1 MTSVVA
7 ATGPILRAR
16 DLAVEFERR
25 GRQRRSDRSGLLR
38 AVDEVSL
45 DIRRGETLCI
55 VGESGSGKTTLVR
68 AIGGLVPLTS
78 GSVQFD
84 GAEMAKLRRSARRR
98 LRRRIQYVFQ
108 DPYESLSPRRNVFD
122 VVSEP
127 LRVHRLARSRQDTA
141 QRVAEVLNQCGFEP
155 ATDYFGRYPHE
166 LSGGQ
171 RQRLLIAAAVVIRP
185 DLLIADEPVSM
196 LDVSVRAEILGVLK
210 ELQASYNL
218 SMIFVTHDLA
228 IAWSIGDAIAVMYR
242 GLLVEYGTAEEIIRS
257 PRHPYTQALLQ
268 ALPDSEGT
276 VGLRELP
283 IRGDGLD
290 SDPVSNGCRFEP
302 RCPYAEHMCTQ
313 QRPPSVG
320 LGTGHQSACL
330 RANEISLK
338 GVSAGAASEV
348 RGDPGH

>member
-7 ATGPILRAR
+7 APGPIIRAR

-25 GRQRRSDRSGLLR
+25 GGRRRGDPLR

-45 DIRRGETLCI
+45 DIGKGETLCI

-84 GAEMAKLRRSARRR
+84 GAEMVKLGRAARRQ

-127 LRVHRLARSRQDTA
+127 LRVHRLARSRQDLA
-141 QRVAEVLNQCGFEP
+141 KRVAEVLTQCGFEP
-155 ATDYFGRYPHE
+155 ATEYFGRYPHE

-210 ELQASYNL
+210 DLQASYKL

-228 IAWSIGDAIAVMYR
+228 IAWSIGDAIAVMYQ

-268 ALPDSEGT
+268 ALPDSEGAM
-276 VGLRELP
+276 GLRELS

-290 SDPVSNGCRFEP
+290 SDRVSSGCRFEP
-302 RCPYAEHMCTQ
+302 RCPYAQAICTQ
-313 QRPPSVG
+313 QRPPNVG
-320 LGTGHQSACL
+320 LGTDHQSACL
-330 RANEISLK
+330 RAEEISLK
-338 GVSAGAASEV
+338 GVSAGAASEA
-348 RGDPGH
+348 RGDPGD

>member
-1 MTSVVA
+1 MTGIGSA
-7 ATGPILRAR
+7 HDPILRAR
-16 DLAVEFERR
+16 DLVVEFERR
-25 GRQRRSDRSGLLR
+25 GRRRSDPLR
-38 AVDEVSL
+38 AVDEVSF
-45 DIRRGETLCI
+45 DVGKGETLCI

-78 GSVQFD
+78 GSVEFD
-84 GAEMAKLRRSARRR
+84 GVKMAELGRSARRQ

-122 VVSEP
+122 VVGEP
-127 LRVHRLARSRQDTA
+127 LRVHQLTRSKQDLTR
-141 QRVAEVLNQCGFEP
+141 RVAEVLTQCGFEP

-171 RQRLLIAAAVVIRP
+171 RQRLLIAAAVILRP

-228 IAWSIGDAIAVMYR
+228 IAWSIGDTIAVMYR
-242 GLLVEYGTAEEIIRS
+242 GILVEHGAADDVIRW

-268 ALPDSEGT
+268 ALPDSEGAME
-276 VGLRELP
+276 LRELS

-290 SDPVSNGCRFEP
+290 SGAISNGCRFEP
-302 RCPYAEHMCTQ
+302 RCTYAEHRCTQ
-313 QRPPSVG
+313 ERPPSVG
-320 LGTGHQSACL
+320 LGSGHESACL
-330 RANEISLK
+330 RAAQISLK
-338 GVSAGAASEV
+338 GVAGGAASDV
-348 RGDPGH
+348 RKVPGD

>member
-1 MTSVVA
+1 MSSVA
-7 ATGPILRAR
+7 AAPGPILRVQ

-25 GRQRRSDRSGLLR
+25 GRRRRSDPLR
-38 AVDEVSL
+38 AVDGVSL
-45 DIRRGETLCI
+45 DIEKGETLCV

-84 GAEMAKLRRSARRR
+84 GVELAELRRSARRR

-127 LRVHRLARSRQDTA
+127 LRVHRLASSKEDLT
-141 QRVAEVLNQCGFEP
+141 QRVAHVLSQCGFEP
-155 ATDYFGRYPHE
+155 AADYFGRYPHE

-171 RQRLLIAAAVVIRP
+171 RQRLLIAAAVVMRP

-196 LDVSVRAEILGVLK
+196 LDVSVRAEILGVLR

-242 GLLVEYGTAEEIIRS
+242 GIVAEYGTADEIIRS

-268 ALPDSEGT
+268 ALPDAEGT
-276 VGLRELP
+276 MGLRELS

-290 SDPVSNGCRFEP
+290 SDPVSSGCRFAP
-302 RCPYAEHMCTQ
+302 RCTYAEHNCTQ
-313 QRPPSVG
+313 QPPPRVG
-320 LGTGHQSACL
+320 AAAGHQSACL
-330 RANEISLK
+330 RVAEISLK
-338 GVSAGAASEV
+338 GVSASAPE
-348 RGDPGH
+348 PGR

>member
-1 MTSVVA
+1 MTSVVVA
-7 ATGPILRAR
+7 PGPIVRVR

-25 GRQRRSDRSGLLR
+25 GRRRRSDPLR
-38 AVDEVSL
+38 AVDEVSF
-45 DIRRGETLCI
+45 DIGKGETLCI

-84 GAEMAKLRRSARRR
+84 GAEMAKLGRSARRQM
-98 LRRRIQYVFQ
+98 RRRIQYVFQ
-108 DPYESLSPRRNVFD
+108 DPYESLSPRHNVFD
-122 VVSEP
+122 VVGEP
-127 LRVHRLARSRQDTA
+127 LRVHGLVRGRTDVA
-141 QRVAEVLNQCGFEP
+141 QRVAEVLTQCGFEP

-171 RQRLLIAAAVVIRP
+171 RQRLLIAAAVVMRP

-210 ELQASYNL
+210 DLQASYNL

-228 IAWSIGDAIAVMYR
+228 IAWSIGDAIGVMYR
-242 GLLVEYGTAEEIIRS
+242 GILVEYGTAEEIIRS

-268 ALPDSEGT
+268 ALPDAEGT
-276 VGLRELP
+276 MGLRELS

-290 SDPVSNGCRFEP
+290 SDPISGGCRFEP
-302 RCPYAEHMCTQ
+302 RCPYAEQNCTQ

-330 RANEISLK
+330 RAAEISLK
-338 GVSAGAASEV
+338 GVSAGAASDV
-348 RGDPGH
+348 RGDPDH

>member
-7 ATGPILRAR
+7 APGPVLSVR

-25 GRQRRSDRSGLLR
+25 GRRRRRSDPLR
-38 AVDEVSL
+38 AVDGVSL
-45 DIRRGETLCI
+45 DVGKGETLCI

-68 AIGGLVPLTS
+68 AIGGLAPLTS
-78 GSVQFD
+78 GSVQFE
-84 GAEMAKLRRSARRR
+84 GTELAELGRSARRQ

-127 LRVHRLARSRQDTA
+127 LKVHGLARSRPELS
-141 QRVAEVLNQCGFEP
+141 QRVAEVLSQCGFDPPNE
-155 ATDYFGRYPHE
+155 YFARYPHE

-171 RQRLLIAAAVVIRP
+171 RQRLLIAAAVVLRP

-242 GLLVEYGTAEEIIRS
+242 GIVVEYGTADEIIRS

-276 VGLRELP
+276 MGLRELS

-290 SDPVSNGCRFEP
+290 SDPVSSGCRFAP
-302 RCPYAEHMCTQ
+302 RCTYAEHSCTQ

-320 LGTGHQSACL
+320 LATGLQSACL
-330 RANEISLK
+330 RAAEISLK
-338 GVSAGAASEV
+338 GVSASAASEV
-348 RGDPGH
+348 RADPGD